1 MKKSAKNTPTQI
13 KNDLCVKSDDGK
25 TQTSPDATGNAS
37 NFETFENPMS
47 PQSAAMISNRHQ
59 DLYPKRKTILSH
71 RSESMNM
78 NHEIEQA
85 QERNNQ
91 IPSKQSKG
99 DNRPTDLKTWGVAED
114 HSGGLDV
121 MVKIEKH
128 QQQLAME
135 QQVVKEERNL
145 ANEPNYSV

>member
-1 MKKSAKNTPTQI
+1 
-13 KNDLCVKSDDGK
+13 
-25 TQTSPDATGNAS
+25 
-37 NFETFENPMS
+37 
-47 PQSAAMISNRHQ
+47 
-59 DLYPKRKTILSH
+59 
-71 RSESMNM
+71 
-78 NHEIEQA
+78 
-85 QERNNQ
+85 
-91 IPSKQSKG
+91 
-99 DNRPTDLKTWGVAED
+99 LKTWGVAED

>member
-1 MKKSAKNTPTQI
+1 MVPT
-13 KNDLCVKSDDGK
+13 
-25 TQTSPDATGNAS
+25 
-37 NFETFENPMS
+37 
-47 PQSAAMISNRHQ
+47 RHQ

-91 IPSKQSKG
+91 IPSKQSKCE
-99 DNRPTDLKTWGVAED
+99 NRPTDLKTWGVAED
-114 HSGGLDV
+114 QSGGLDA

-128 QQQLAME
+128 QQLIEQE
-135 QQVVKEERNL
+135 QQVKDERNL
-145 ANEPNYSV
+145 IDEKPEANFSV

>member
-1 MKKSAKNTPTQI
+1 LANIEEGKKHCQFPEEMMKSIWIFNRIKSSQMKKSAKNTPTQI

-85 QERNNQ
+85 
-91 IPSKQSKG
+91 
-99 DNRPTDLKTWGVAED
+99 
-114 HSGGLDV
+114 
-121 MVKIEKH
+121 
-128 QQQLAME
+128 
-135 QQVVKEERNL
+135 
-145 ANEPNYSV
+145 